1 MSPAGAP
8 RVLGM
13 LHKQMTSKLRTSE
26 ITVKVHRGDGSGFY
40 GSVSEAPLADEM
52 GKLLDLLLFTPERSI
67 MLRVRR

>member
-1 MSPAGAP
+1 MSPASAP

-13 LHKQMTSKLRTSE
+13 LHKQVTSELGTSE
-26 ITVKVHRGDGSGFY
+26 ITVKIHREDGSEFY